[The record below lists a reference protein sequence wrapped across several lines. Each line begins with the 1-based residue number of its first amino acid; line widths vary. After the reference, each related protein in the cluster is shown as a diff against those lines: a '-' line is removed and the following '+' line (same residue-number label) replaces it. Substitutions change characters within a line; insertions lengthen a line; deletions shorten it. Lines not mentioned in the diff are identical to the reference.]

1 MKKTALILLCNFI
14 LAACNSVS
22 KKENKEEKEEEIT
35 SVGGTKDEKGCLV
48 SAGETWSE
56 IKQSCVQ
63 IFNIAQRLNPIH
75 PNEGEAIMSAFVL
88 FDDEQSELELFL
100 PDNENT
106 SILTLKDNGVYE
118 ADEYQYNSQD
128 STLYVNDEA
137 TFKAVVPI
145 E

>member
-1 MKKTALILLCNFI
+1 MKKTALILLCSFI

-22 KKENKEEKEEEIT
+22 KKENNEEKEEEIT
-35 SVGGTKDEKGCLV
+35 SVGGAKDKKGCLV

-75 PNEGEAIMSAFVL
+75 PNEGEAVMSAFVL

-106 SILTLKDNGVYE
+106 TILTLKDDGVYE
-118 ADEYQYNSQD
+118 AAEYQYNSQD
-128 STLYVNDEA
+128 STLYINDEA
-137 TFKAVVPI
+137 TFKAAVPT